1 MQPKKAMAYTWK
13 YLKIAAVL
21 AAFSFVLGTCLFRN
35 DFEPFLFTVK
45 TTLLSGIFLLLN
57 GWGNRYKQA
66 RNAHHGQEK
75 L

>member
-1 MQPKKAMAYTWK
+1 MQPKKAMSYTWK

-21 AAFSFVLGTCLFRN
+21 AAVSFVLDTCLFGN
-35 DFEPFLFTVK
+35 DFEPLLYTVIIA
-45 TTLLSGIFLLLN
+45 LLSVVILLLN

-66 RNAHHGQEK
+66 RKAHYGQEK